1 MKHRLFSNTISLTFI
16 QVANYVA
23 PLIMLVHLASALGP
37 ETYGILAFGQAIIVM
52 SSMLIDFGYNLSAT
66 DKISRYRRHSKYVS
80 MIIGGIY
87 VFKLLLFLC
96 CAVVICFFAYFSQAY
111 EDHKFFLFL
120 TLLPV
125 FFQSFFPLWFF
136 QGLEK
141 MQFLAFFSV
150 IIKIVYVCLVVFFI
164 KVPEDYILVPIFNAF
179 SQSVGVFLSIWM
191 IYRFGYKIVMP
202 NKKILLH
209 CIRFSQHFFVSRV
222 AVMVYMNSSV
232 LVLGLVASP
241 VVVATY
247 SIAEQLYKA
256 MQSAI
261 SPLSAAVYPFMS
273 KEKDINLMIKLIY
286 GCVLLVSVGAIIGY
300 FVSPSLL
307 DFFFDESWKSSLSIL
322 NVFFVAV
329 VIHAAAVMAGYP
341 LAASVGRLDV
351 ANSSVVTGA
360 LIYCL
365 GIAGLLVIDEITPI
379 MLACLMIVSEVG
391 VLIHRAWILLP
402 LAKIKSQ
409 VAFNSNK
416 G

>member
-1 MKHRLFSNTISLTFI
+1 MKHRLISNTISLTFI

-23 PLIMLVHLASALGP
+23 PLILLVHLASVLGP

-52 SSMLIDFGYNLSAT
+52 SGILIDFGYSLSAT
-66 DKISRYRRHSKYVS
+66 DKISRYRRRSSYVS

-87 VFKLLLFLC
+87 VFKLFLFLC
-96 CAVVICFFAYFSQAY
+96 CAIVVWLFANFSQAY
-111 EDHKFFLFL
+111 ADHKFFLLL

-150 IIKIVYVCLVVFFI
+150 VIKVLYVCLVVFFV

-179 SQSVGVFLSIWM
+179 SQSVGISLSIWM
-191 IYRFGYKIVMP
+191 IYRLGYRIIMP
-202 NKKILLH
+202 NRKILFH
-209 CIRFSQHFFVSRV
+209 CIRFSQQFFISRV

-241 VVVATY
+241 AVVATY

-261 SPLSAAVYPFMS
+261 SPLSSAVYPFMS
-273 KEKDINLMIKLIY
+273 KEKDIKLMIKLIY
-286 GCVLLVSVGAIIGY
+286 GCVLLVFVGAIIGY
-300 FVSPSLL
+300 FVSPYLL
-307 DFFFDESWKSSLSIL
+307 GLFFDESWKSSLSIL
-322 NVFFVAV
+322 NVFFIAV

-365 GIAGLLVIDEITPI
+365 GIVGLLLTSGITPI
-379 MLACLMIVSEVG
+379 MLAFLMIASELG
-391 VLIHRAWILLP
+391 VLIHRSWILLP

-409 VAFNSNK
+409 API
-416 G
+416 